1 MTKLHSVPRSWNP
14 PRRCQGMRPRRFG
27 KRQQL
32 EISPSTSAWR
42 VRLRSSVPQPVL
54 GIFCRSNR
62 SVLTLEMICFQIFQD
77 PVTSGGIRWH
87 PVTGERSG
95 CRTRISPIG
104 CRKSPWLQAK
114 WSSLEED
121 DFVGFLQIL
130 CRDHGGWK
138 PEANANRNMRKLFF
152 LIYCISISWY
162 GEYSYHWHMLYRSEY
177 MYIII

>member
-77 PVTSGGIRWH
+77 PVTSGDIRW
-87 PVTGERSG
+87 PVSVLDVERGFPQSDAENLLG
-95 CRTRISPIG
+95 CRPNGAAWRKTTLWVFCRYFAGIMVAGNQRLMLTGICENCFLNILYIYLMIWWIFIS
-104 CRKSPWLQAK
+104 LAYA
-114 WSSLEED
+114 
-121 DFVGFLQIL
+121 LQI
-130 CRDHGGWK
+130 RVYVY
-138 PEANANRNMRKLFF
+138 N
-152 LIYCISISWY
+152 
-162 GEYSYHWHMLYRSEY
+162 
-177 MYIII
+177 YIEF